1 MNEAGD
7 GIGRI
12 LLMDEE
18 PPTRNHAVETLNRHG
33 FEVDVASDGTRG
45 LAMFKNDPSKYD
57 AILASR
63 SLPGIDGVELTKIV
77 RRLEQKEQAALTEK
91 NEAKAFKSG
100 RRSPKVQEVRR
111 VPIIAFTEMASQE
124 DLRLCV
130 LYFSLFLFS
139 FLFLLLLL
147 LLHCYLFIYVPH
159 VCIDSP
165 Y

>member
-7 GIGRI
+7 GVGRI

-100 RRSPKVQEVRR
+100 RRSPKMQEVRR

-130 LYFSLFLFS
+130 LFFFFFFSCFLS
-139 FLFLLLLL
+139 FPPPSSSASL
-147 LLHCYLFIYVPH
+147 LFIYLRSSCFH
-159 VCIDSP
+159 
-165 Y
+165 